1 MSILFA
7 DSNCDIKSN
16 QIKQF
21 GIEYIN
27 MPFSCSNNEID
38 LVSVDFFEE
47 TFKPYLEQG
56 NNLIYVHQ
64 GEFYFNSYANL
75 KKAIRRLKTE
85 YPDNTIYLVDS
96 EATSAGY
103 AFIVYLAMLKY
114 KTGCN
119 EVDLVNYINKIKKE
133 VAVLFTLNN
142 AKELNKKGVN
152 ITIENALV
160 KPVIKVENNKFE
172 VVEKVTNR
180 NKTIQSFLNGFTK
193 FGENVA
199 DYPVFIS
206 YSGNEI
212 DAKELVNAIEQ
223 TLGKDVKILV
233 NTLSEYN
240 THFTSAKTLFIAFHK
255 KVD

>member
-38 LVSVDFFEE
+38 LVSVDYFEE

-56 NNLIYVHQ
+56 NNLVYVHQ
-64 GEFYFNSYANL
+64 GEFYFNSYSNL
-75 KKAIRRLKTE
+75 KKAVRRLKTE
-85 YPDNTIYLVDS
+85 FPDNTIYLVDS

-119 EVDLVNYINKIKKE
+119 EVDLINYINKIKKS
-133 VAVLFTLNN
+133 VVSLVTLNN
-142 AKELNKKGVN
+142 AKGLNKKCVD
-152 ITIENALV
+152 ITIENALI
-160 KPVIKVENNKFE
+160 KPIIKVENNKFE

-180 NKTIQSFLNGFTK
+180 NKTIQSFINGFTK

-199 DYPVFIS
+199 DYPIFIS
-206 YSGNEI
+206 YSGNQI
-212 DAKELVNAIEQ
+212 DASELTKAIEE
-223 TLGKDVKILV
+223 TLGNDVKIMV

-240 THFTSAKTLFIAFHK
+240 TYLTSAKTLFIAFHK